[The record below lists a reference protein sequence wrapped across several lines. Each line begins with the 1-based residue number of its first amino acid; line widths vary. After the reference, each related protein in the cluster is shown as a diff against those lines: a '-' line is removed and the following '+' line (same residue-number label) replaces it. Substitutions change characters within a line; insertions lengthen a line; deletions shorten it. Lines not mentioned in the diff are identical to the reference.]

1 MEIRTLSD
9 IFFTSVKHDVDRHL
23 MFKRDAVTQTKPTSS
38 GDSGSNWQVISSRQL
53 YGYVAIMA
61 RILRQWGIQK
71 GDRVAILSEN
81 RPEWM
86 IADFACVCSGIAD
99 VPIYTTLTAEQTLYL
114 LKNSAARVI
123 FVSTLEQL
131 RKVQSVQGQ
140 TALEKVVVMD
150 DVAEINVIRMWT
162 LLEGAATEHDPQFDE
177 QARQIQPE
185 DLATLIYTSGTTGTS
200 KGVMLTH
207 GNLTSCAIMAS
218 KQAEWEPGDV
228 YLSFL
233 PLSHVTARHVDYVCY
248 LDGVTI
254 VYCADFN
261 QLPQMLQEARP
272 TIIVSVPRVYEK
284 VRQEAERRAGRG
296 LRRKIFDWAVRVG
309 EAHKEEIARGETP
322 TGFGWKLANKLVFQK
337 IRQGFGGRSRAYFSG
352 GAPLGKDMAEWFCS
366 VGIPIMEGYG
376 LTETSP
382 TLSVNRRGAFKV
394 GSVGKVNEG
403 LQLKIAEDGEILV
416 KGPTVFKGYWNMP
429 EETRAAFVDGWFKTG
444 DIGELDSEGF
454 LHITDRKKDLIK
466 TSGGKFI
473 APQPIE
479 NALKANVLIAQ
490 AALIGDRRKFASVI
504 IAPHF
509 PLLEDWARANSVT
522 FASRQELVAAPKV
535 RELYKGIVEDVNKK
549 LAHFETI
556 KKIVVVPDEFS
567 VATGEIT
574 PTLKLKRRVI
584 EAKYKQQIE
593 EMYQDPHPVE
603 TAEVG

>member
-1 MEIRTLSD
+1 MEIRTLAD
-9 IFFTSVKHDVDRHL
+9 IFFRSIEHDVERHL
-23 MFKRDAVTQTKPTSS
+23 LFKRQT
-38 GDSGSNWQVISSRQL
+38 GWQVISSRQL
-53 YGYVAIMA
+53 YGYVATLA
-61 RILRQWGIQK
+61 RILKQWGIQK
-71 GDRVAILSEN
+71 GDRIAILSEN

-114 LKNSAARVI
+114 LRNSGARVI
-123 FVSTLEQL
+123 FVSTVEQL
-131 RKVQSVQGQ
+131 KKVQSIQAQ

-150 DVAEINVIRMWT
+150 DVADINVLRMWSF
-162 LLEGAATEHDPQFDE
+162 LESAAPEHDPEFDA
-177 QARQIQPE
+177 QARQVRPE

-207 GNLTSCAIMAS
+207 GNLTACAIMAS

-261 QLPQMLQEARP
+261 QLPQMLQDARP

-296 LRRKIFDWAVRVG
+296 LRRKIFDWAVHVG
-309 EAHKEEIARGETP
+309 EAHKDEIARGETP
-322 TGFGWKLANKLVFQK
+322 KSFAWGLANKLVFEK

-382 TLSVNRRGAFKV
+382 TLSVNRRGAFKI

-403 LQLKIAEDGEILV
+403 LDLKIAADGEIMV

-454 LHITDRKKDLIK
+454 LSITDRKKDLLK

-490 AALIGDRRKFASVI
+490 AALIGDRRKFAAVI
-504 IAPHF
+504 ISPHF
-509 PLLEDWARANSVT
+509 PLLEDWARANNVT
-522 FASRQELVAAPKV
+522 FASREELVAAPKV
-535 RELYKGIVEDVNKK
+535 RELYKGIIEDVNKK

-556 KKIVVVPDEFS
+556 KKILLVPDEFT

-584 EAKYKQQIE
+584 EAKYKQQIDE
-593 EMYQDPHPVE
+593 LYQEPHPVE
-603 TAEVG
+603 TAPVG

>member
-1 MEIRTLSD
+1 METRTLVD
-9 IFFTSVKHDVDRHL
+9 IFFASVGHDVQRHV
-23 MFKRDAVTQTKPTSS
+23 MFKRGPD
-38 GDSGSNWQVISSRQL
+38 WQIISSRQL
-53 YGYVAIMA
+53 YGYVAKLA
-61 RILRQWGIQK
+61 RTLKEWGIQK

-86 IADFACVCSGIAD
+86 IADFACVSSGIID
-99 VPIYTTLTAEQTLYL
+99 VPVYATLTAEQTLFL
-114 LKNSAARVI
+114 LQNSRARIV

-131 RKVQSVQGQ
+131 RKVQSIQ
-140 TALEKVVVMD
+140 TKTAVEKIVVMD
-150 DVAEINVIRMWT
+150 DVAEVNVVPLWPLIN
-162 LLEGAATEHDPQFDE
+162 GASTEPDPDFDK
-177 QARQIQPE
+177 QAHQIKPE

-200 KGVMLTH
+200 KGVMLSH
-207 GNLTSCAIMAS
+207 GNLTACAIMAS

-254 VYCADFN
+254 VYCAVFD
-261 QLPQMLQEARP
+261 QLSQMLQEAKP
-272 TIIVSVPRVYEK
+272 TIIVAVPRVYEK
-284 VRQEAERRAGRG
+284 VRGEAERRAGAG
-296 LRRKIFDWAVRVG
+296 LKRKIFDWAVRVG
-309 EAHKEEIARGETP
+309 TQHKAEIARGETP
-322 TGFGWKLANKLVFQK
+322 NSLAWKIANRLVFDK

-382 TLSVNRRGAFKV
+382 TLSVNRRGAFKI
-394 GSVGKVNEG
+394 GSVGKVNDG
-403 LQLKIAEDGEILV
+403 LELKIAEDGEILV
-416 KGPTVFKGYWNMP
+416 KGPTVFQGYWEMP
-429 EETRAAFVDGWFKTG
+429 EETRNSFVDGWFKTG

-490 AALIGDRRKFASVI
+490 AAVIGDKRKYASVI
-504 IAPHF
+504 LSPHF
-509 PLLEDWARANSVT
+509 PLLEDWAHANGVAFS
-522 FASRQELVAAPKV
+522 SRQELVETAKV
-535 RELYKGIVEDVNKK
+535 RELYKGIVEDLNKK

-556 KKIVVVPDEFS
+556 KKIVIVPDEFT
-567 VATGEIT
+567 VASGEIT

-584 EAKYKQQIE
+584 ETKYKQQIDE
-593 EMYQDPHPVE
+593 LYQEPHPIE
-603 TAEVG
+603 IAPVG

>member
-1 MEIRTLSD
+1 MEIRTLAD
-9 IFFTSVKHDVDRHL
+9 IFFTSVEHDVERHV
-23 MFKRDAVTQTKPTSS
+23 MFKPGAEWRI
-38 GDSGSNWQVISSRQL
+38 ISSRQL
-53 YGYVAIMA
+53 YGYVAQMA
-61 RILRQWGIQK
+61 RVLRQWGIKK

-86 IADFACVCSGIAD
+86 IADFACVTSGIAD
-99 VPIYTTLTAEQTLYL
+99 VPIYATLTAEQTLYL
-114 LKNSAARVI
+114 LQNSGARVI

-131 RKVQSVQGQ
+131 RKVQSIQAQ
-140 TALEKVVVMD
+140 TSLEKIVVMD
-150 DVAEINVIRMWT
+150 DVGELNVVPMWS
-162 LLEGAATEHDPQFDE
+162 LLEGASLDPDPEFEE
-177 QARQIQPE
+177 QARHIQPE

-200 KGVMLTH
+200 KGVMLSH
-207 GNLTSCAIMAS
+207 GNLTACAIMAS
-218 KQAEWEPGDV
+218 KQAEWQPGDV

-254 VYCADFN
+254 VYCAVFD
-261 QLPQMLQEARP
+261 QLPQMLKEAKP

-284 VRQEAERRAGRG
+284 VRQEAERRAGHG
-296 LRRKIFDWAVRVG
+296 LKRKIFDWAVRVG
-309 EAHKEEIARGETP
+309 EAHKDEIARGETP
-322 TGFGWKLANKLVFQK
+322 DSLAWKLANQLLFQK

-382 TLSVNRRGAFKV
+382 TLSVNRRGAFKI

-403 LQLKIAEDGEILV
+403 LQLKLAEDGEILV
-416 KGPTVFKGYWNMP
+416 KGPTVFQGYWEMP

-444 DIGELDSEGF
+444 DIGELDSDGF

-479 NALKANVLIAQ
+479 NALKTNVLIAQ
-490 AALIGDRRKFASVI
+490 AALIGDRRKYASVI
-504 IAPHF
+504 ISPHF
-509 PLLEDWARANSVT
+509 PMLEDWARANAIL
-522 FASRQELVAAPKV
+522 FNSRHELVSAPKV
-535 RELYKGIVEDVNKK
+535 RELYRGIVEDLNKK

-556 KKIVVVPDEFS
+556 KKILVVPDEFT

-593 EMYQDPHPVE
+593 ELYQEPHPIE
-603 TAEVG
+603 TAPVG